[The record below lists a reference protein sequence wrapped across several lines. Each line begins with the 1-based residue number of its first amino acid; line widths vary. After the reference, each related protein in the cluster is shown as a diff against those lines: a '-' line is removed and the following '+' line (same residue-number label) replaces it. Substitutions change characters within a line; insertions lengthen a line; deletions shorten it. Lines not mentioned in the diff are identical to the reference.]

1 MLTRVLPLL
10 PLLLRAGQYD
20 ADAVD
25 SHTGN
30 NALHEL
36 FRLTAPRGVESWGHR
51 CAEAL
56 LAAGVSPSGRNGA
69 SRTPLHELAHEVG
82 RAANSASAV
91 RLLLEHGADL
101 NAVDAEGKGVLHHLL
116 AANALPLLQDL
127 FGAGGIIG
135 RIDFFT
141 VDASGF
147 CAAAAATERILSH
160 PNDCEAAELIESQA
174 QVWSVHVRPVVTA
187 AVEQF
192 LYPDVAQL
200 VVAFVDGSGLPF
212 VDPGAG
218 SPTPSP
224 DQ

>member
-1 MLTRVLPLL
+1 MCARVLPLL
-10 PLLLRAGQYD
+10 PLLLSAGQYD
-20 ADAVD
+20 PDAAD

-36 FRLTAPRGVESWGHR
+36 FRLTAPRGVDSWGHR
-51 CAEAL
+51 CAAVL
-56 LAAGVSPSGRNGA
+56 LAAGVSPSARNGA
-69 SRTPLHELAHEVG
+69 GRTPLHELAHEVG
-82 RAANSASAV
+82 RAPNSASAV

-141 VDASGF
+141 VNAAGF
-147 CAAAAATERILSH
+147 TADAAAAERIRSH
-160 PNDCEAAELIESQA
+160 PNDAEAAELVDAQA
-174 QVWSVHVRPVVTA
+174 QVWTAHVRPVVTA
-187 AVEQF
+187 AVEQY
-192 LYPDVAQL
+192 LYSDVAQL

-212 VDPGAG
+212 AAASAV